1 MWKYLH
7 AMQNVICKVSSK
19 SLSQVYLIKYQNLR
33 QTILQVLTW
42 VRLFAC
48 EFERQRRTAWNI
60 WNVEIDKVTFATWHV
75 NFEFFRAAGPL
86 LLEECRTLD
95 GCPTGQAKITCGYR
109 LPAKFVI
116 ATAGPM
122 GEHPDELQSCY
133 ENCLKVMKE
142 NNLRSIV
149 SFIHF

>member
-1 MWKYLH
+1 MWNTNFLH
-7 AMQNVICKVSSK
+7 FQTIKSRKIIVREKVS
-19 SLSQVYLIKYQNLR
+19 
-33 QTILQVLTW
+33 
-42 VRLFAC
+42 
-48 EFERQRRTAWNI
+48 
-60 WNVEIDKVTFATWHV
+60 FATWHV
-75 NFEFFRAAGPL
+75 NFEYFRAAGPL
-86 LLEECRTLD
+86 LLQECRTLD

-149 SFIHF
+149 SNTSYIMIRVHKISLSKFPHIWSPLFLYQAVSSASQYLYLFIP